1 MRSEHPEFM
10 GMTDED
16 MIEYIKAYDHHIGFG
31 FTVSSQPLIIG
42 GCFILFVGW
51 LFFNAGSSWSVTQNK
66 IVNVPQ
72 LAVINTILAASGG
85 ALLAPLLGLLSNTFG
100 KRGMKYELT
109 TLVGAILS
117 GCVSVTA
124 GCNNIETEHA
134 LFIGM
139 IGGILYYLSVILF
152 DKLKIDDP
160 L

>member
-1 MRSEHPEFM
+1 
-10 GMTDED
+10 MTDED
-16 MIEYIKAYDHHIGFG
+16 LIEYIKAYDQHIGLG

-51 LFFNAGSSWSVTQNK
+51 LFFNAGSSWSVTENK
-66 IVNVPQ
+66 LVNVPQ
-72 LAVINTILAASGG
+72 LAAINTILAASGG
-85 ALLAPLLGLLSNTFG
+85 ALLAPILGLLSNTFG
-100 KRGMKYELT
+100 KRGMRYELT

-124 GCNNIETEHA
+124 GCNNLETEHA

-139 IGGILYYLSVILF
+139 VGGIIYYLSVSLF